1 MATLLQLVRRLVALL
16 VGAALLGAGGA
27 VIGQTLR
34 LLPSQRLAWAGLEV
48 VLQPAMDGVWIA
60 AAVLAVVLGL
70 SLAFVALLPGSSRR
84 RAQRL
89 ELPGTPDHLGL
100 SVTVAARTLESLLR
114 YESSHVEGVRRLES
128 DVTLV
133 DDGWA
138 VRTSVFVG
146 RERPMRDIATE
157 LDRRLRHAL
166 FVHTGLNVSSLD
178 LELDFVA
185 EQQTRRQRVA

>member
-34 LLPSQRLAWAGLEV
+34 LLPPQRLAWAGLEV
-48 VLQPAMDGVWIA
+48 VLQPAVDGVWVA
-60 AAVLAVVLGL
+60 SAVLAVVLGL
-70 SLAFVALLPGSSRR
+70 SLAFVALLPGASRR
-84 RAQRL
+84 RTQRL

-100 SVTVAARTLESLLR
+100 SVSVAARTLESLLR

-128 DVTLV
+128 NITLV
-133 DDGWA
+133 EDGWA
-138 VRTSVFVG
+138 VRTSVVVG
-146 RERPMRDIATE
+146 RERPMRDIATD

-166 FVHTGLNVSSLD
+166 FAHTGLNVSSLD

-185 EQQTRRQRVA
+185 ERQARRQRVA

>member
-48 VLQPAMDGVWIA
+48 VLEPAMDGVWIA

-70 SLAFVALLPGSSRR
+70 SLAFVALVPGTSRR

-128 DVTLV
+128 DVTLL

-138 VRTSVFVG
+138 VHTSVVVG
-146 RERPMRDIATE
+146 RERPMRDIATA

-166 FVHTGLNVSSLD
+166 YVHTGLNVSSLD

-185 EQQTRRQRVA
+185 EQHTRRQRVA